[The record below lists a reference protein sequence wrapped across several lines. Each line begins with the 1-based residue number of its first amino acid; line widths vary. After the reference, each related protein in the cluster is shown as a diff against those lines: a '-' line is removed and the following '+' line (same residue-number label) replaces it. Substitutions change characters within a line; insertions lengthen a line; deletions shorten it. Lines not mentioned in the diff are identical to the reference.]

1 LLHRRPDLSRRHR
14 RIGIQRLLVEVAVLR
29 INLPLGQRD
38 GLAAEAADLLQPSN
52 SAGDILRGGAAN
64 LILGRA
70 VGKIFG
76 HDLVKPFVDNRRID
90 PGLHSYVDLEKADA
104 VERLQ
109 PGGNRHGQLFF
120 ADQDPVE
127 ARAG

>member
-1 LLHRRPDLSRRHR
+1 MPWECIRRGRRER
-14 RIGIQRLLVEVAVLR
+14 
-29 INLPLGQRD
+29 
-38 GLAAEAADLLQPSN
+38 
-52 SAGDILRGGAAN
+52 SAGKPIGLRGGAAN

-90 PGLHSYVDLEKADA
+90 PGLHSYVELEKADA

-120 ADQDPVE
+120 AD
-127 ARAG
+127 